1 MSSSLSWTKLNVC
14 TKLGSLQQRLFFQGQ
29 RNIIQIFR
37 FWGST
42 TVYSPLIGSC
52 PSDPCA
58 NGSAF
63 LQYYSATAS
72 PGPPIRSA
80 SPIQPSSSFVSCPRR
95 LRPHLAAAPAA
106 PISSRAPLPY
116 PPSPRQLRS
125 RRPSSLPSR
134 SGDPPSPR
142 QLRRRRRSS
151 VPSRFIAP
159 PRGPSFRSTIYSS
172 PSARVLLSRSG
183 GSSHGPAILRLPTS
197 QWSGCFNQSHAPA
210 AAGTARQSCGCPRLR
225 GGDALISQVLPYSQ
239 I

>member
-63 LQYYSATAS
+63 LQYYSAMAS

-106 PISSRAPLPY
+106 PVSSLSSTAPLAA
-116 PPSPRQLRS
+116 SV
-125 RRPSSLPSR
+125 LPAVALQR

-225 GGDALISQVLPYSQ
+225 GADALVSQVLPYSQ

>member
-1 MSSSLSWTKLNVC
+1 MCQRLCVPTVLQRHGLSRPSDSQRHPHPAFQLLRLLSASTPTPPGRRTRWPHLVARAASVSSLS
-14 TKLGSLQQRLFFQGQ
+14 
-29 RNIIQIFR
+29 
-37 FWGST
+37 ST
-42 TVYSPLIGSC
+42 AP
-52 PSDPCA
+52 
-58 NGSAF
+58 
-63 LQYYSATAS
+63 
-72 PGPPIRSA
+72 
-80 SPIQPSSSFVSCPRR
+80 
-95 LRPHLAAAPAA
+95 LAASVLPAVA
-106 PISSRAPLPY
+106 L
-116 PPSPRQLRS
+116 Q
-125 RRPSSLPSR
+125 R

-142 QLRRRRRSS
+142 QLRRRRRPS

-225 GGDALISQVLPYSQ
+225 GADALVSQVLPYSQ